1 METKTDL
8 ANRALSMLGEAKIS
22 DIGDDSREAARVCN
36 EHVDAVI
43 AEILRSHRW
52 NCAID
57 RAELTRSA
65 DAPIFGYTHAYV
77 LPSDF
82 IRLLSINGESY
93 EAQQEFFE
101 IEANNRLLSNWDD
114 CKIRYIKEIPIVR
127 FDPLMAEATAAKLA
141 MVISIALTGS
151 ESKQSR
157 AFQLYERAIS
167 NAKTVDAYETSSGEN
182 RTFEQAASRS
192 RFLQSRY
199 LNGGRYWFN
208 RHVHPYRY

>member
-22 DIGDDSREAARVCN
+22 DIGDDSVEAARVCN

-52 NCAID
+52 NVAID
-57 RAELTRSA
+57 RAILTKSGDSPA
-65 DAPIFGYTHAYV
+65 FGYSNAFV

-82 IRLLSINGESY
+82 VRLLSINGEAY
-93 EAQQEFFE
+93 ETQQEFFE
-101 IEANNRLLSNWDD
+101 IEANNRLLSNWET
-114 CKIRYIKEIPIVR
+114 CKIRYVKDIPIVR

-141 MVISIALTGS
+141 MVISVPLTGS
-151 ESKQSR
+151 PNKQQQ
-157 AFQLYERAIS
+157 AFSLFQVAIS

-182 RTFEQAASRS
+182 RTMEATIRRS
-192 RFLQSRY
+192 RLVQSRY
-199 LNGGRYWFN
+199 VGNGGFWFN
-208 RHVHPYRY
+208 RYVHPFRY

>member
-22 DIGDDSREAARVCN
+22 DIGDDSVEAARVCA

-43 AEILRSHRW
+43 FEVLRSHRW

-57 RAELTRSA
+57 RAELTQSA
-65 DAPIFGYTHAYV
+65 DPPPFGYSNAYV

-82 IRLLSINGESY
+82 IRLISINGESY
-93 EAQQEFFE
+93 ESQQTYFE
-101 IEANNRLLSNWDD
+101 IEANNRLLSNWET

-141 MVISIALTGS
+141 MVISIPLTGS
-151 ESKQSR
+151 ESKQER
-157 AFQLYERAIS
+157 AFQLYQSAVS
-167 NAKTVDAYETSSGEN
+167 NAKTIDAFETSSGEN
-182 RTFEQAASRS
+182 RTMEQAIRRS
-192 RFLQSRY
+192 RLVQSRY
-199 LNGGRYWFN
+199 GYHGGFWFN
-208 RHVHPYRY
+208 RYVHPFRY